1 VGGGGSI
8 TVAGSSDDEVLD
20 GEDEEDP
27 ATPPLGA
34 GERTKPAAG
43 DGHKAEA
50 HNAPTANASRD
61 TSFIV

>member
-1 VGGGGSI
+1 VGGGGST
-8 TVAGSSDDEVLD
+8 TVAGSDDEVLD

-34 GERTKPAAG
+34 GKRTKPAAG

-50 HNAPTANASRD
+50 HNEPTANASRD